1 MDRRKISMP
10 ASQRDIARSQLRK
23 LRMREIEIQNA
34 LHEDKPVVDGKI
46 DFSSYDALLADLR
59 EVRAQMTSIT
69 L

>member
-1 MDRRKISMP
+1 MDRRKTSMTP
-10 ASQRDIARSQLRK
+10 SQRDIARSQLRK

-46 DFSSYDALLADLR
+46 DFSSYEALLADLR
-59 EVRAQMTSIT
+59 EVHAQMTSIT